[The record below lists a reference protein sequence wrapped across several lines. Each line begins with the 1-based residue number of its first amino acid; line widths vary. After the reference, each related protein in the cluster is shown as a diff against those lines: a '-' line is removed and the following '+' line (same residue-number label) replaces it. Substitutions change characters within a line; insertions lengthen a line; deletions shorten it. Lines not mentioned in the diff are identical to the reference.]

1 MKIQIIQR
9 ACGGTEFL
17 PQPSRLHLGAQNA
30 EGVDRLQ
37 FQLPESWAN
46 CAIALYLRRSDG
58 TQLAPVPL
66 DGDACVTVDRRL
78 TGCTGGQW
86 MLAAVSGSGYTAY
99 TRPGRYDTY
108 ATLPTDGGSE
118 DLPPTLYEQFVA
130 RVLESASTAA
140 TAAQSA
146 SASAERCTS
155 SAAQAQTAARQASTS
170 STAAAGCASRA
181 EAAAARAEE
190 LAPADG
196 QVLSVN
202 GKSGVVVLRA
212 QDVGALPRPAQPAA
226 GSLLRVL
233 SVNPD
238 TGALLTDTTPPP
250 DLTPYVRSS
259 TLPDAK
265 TPGPVRIDPQYG
277 VAVRE
282 NATLTLVP
290 ASAEQLDSMTDGFA
304 PLTPAL
310 LPYGVKKALTTA
322 STAAGWTGAEKTAAL
337 RTLGAD
343 LTAYYTRLEAD
354 AKFGTPYSLPPATAD
369 QLGGVKVGDYLDI
382 AADGTLSGKTLYDT
396 IAASVAVKSEPR
408 LVWNYHVE
416 TGKRWH
422 SYDIKMPDGLDY
434 VHVKSRYNDS
444 GRAYGEEVDIAK
456 GGTVNHNF
464 GKGDGIYASNT
475 TFRPDG
481 TLHFELAES
490 NINTGGY
497 TVDIWLSGYHYPTLA
512 DLLKQVAAVESS
524 VTDLQVAL
532 CELYEEKE
540 EN

>member
-1 MKIQIIQR
+1 MKIQIIHR

-282 NATLTLVP
+282 DATLTLVP

-304 PLTPAL
+304 PLTPVL

-369 QLGGVKVGDYLDI
+369 QLGGVKVGEALDI
-382 AADGTLSGKTLYDT
+382 APDGTLSAKTLNDK
-396 IAASVAVKSEPR
+396 IAAAVAVKSEPR
-408 LVWNYHVE
+408 LVWNTTVTAAASNHNMI
-416 TGKRWH
+416 R
-422 SYDIKMPDGLDY
+422 SYDIQIPDGVDY
-434 VHVKSRYNDS
+434 VHIKSKSERGD
-444 GRAYGEEVDIAK
+444 GTEVDIAR
-456 GGTVNHNF
+456 GGSTYHNL
-464 GKGDGIYASNT
+464 DASAVATYSTT
-475 TFRPDG
+475 TFRSEG
-481 TLHFELAES
+481 TLHFQFEKSTNAS
-490 NINTGGY
+490 ITFWV
-497 TVDIWLSGYHYPTLA
+497 TGYHYPTLA
-512 DLLKQVAAVESS
+512 DLLTQVTAVESS

>member
-1 MKIQIIQR
+1 MKIQIIHR

-37 FQLPESWAN
+37 FQLPESWAD

-282 NATLTLVP
+282 DATLTLVP

-322 STAAGWTGAEKTAAL
+322 STTAGWTGAEKTAAL
-337 RTLGAD
+337 RTLG
-343 LTAYYTRLEAD
+343 
-354 AKFGTPYSLPPATAD
+354 
-369 QLGGVKVGDYLDI
+369 GVKVGDYLDVDE
-382 AADGTLSGKTLYDT
+382 DGTLSGKTLNDK
-396 IAASVAVKSEPR
+396 IAAAVAVKSEAR
-408 LVWNYHVE
+408 LVWNTHV
-416 TGKRWH
+416 TSPNKFTTWDVQIPGNVDKICITKGKYN
-422 SYDIKMPDGLDY
+422 SYGNNTE
-434 VHVKSRYNDS
+434 KS
-444 GRAYGEEVDIAK
+444 IAR
-456 GGTVNHNF
+456 GGTTTYDCDINF
-464 GKGDGIYASNT
+464 TITFQTNGI
-475 TFRPDG
+475 
-481 TLHFELAES
+481 LHVVSPYKTVFPLELW
-490 NINTGGY
+490 I
-497 TVDIWLSGYHYPTLA
+497 DGYHYPTLA
-512 DLLKQVAAVESS
+512 DLLTQVTAVESS

>member
-1 MKIQIIQR
+1 MKIQIIHR

-37 FQLPESWAN
+37 FQLPESWAD

-282 NATLTLVP
+282 DATLALVP

-408 LVWNYHVE
+408 LVWN
-416 TGKRWH
+416 TSAKTPSKWQTF
-422 SYDIKMPDGLDY
+422 DIKVPDNVDY
-434 VHVKSRYNDS
+434 VRFKAGYPD
-444 GRAYGEEVDIAK
+444 ATEVDLAR
-456 GGTVNHNF
+456 GGST
-464 GKGDGIYASNT
+464 IYRYQAYEGASST
-475 TFRPDG
+475 SDLPLTFQADG
-481 TLHFELAES
+481 TL
-490 NINTGGY
+490 IVKGPY
-497 TVDIWLSGYHYPTLA
+497 TNMNYNGVVTFYLTGYHYPTLA
-512 DLLKQVAAVESS
+512 DLLTQVTAVESS

>member
-1 MKIQIIQR
+1 MKIQIIHR

-282 NATLTLVP
+282 DATLTLVP

-304 PLTPAL
+304 PLTPVL

-369 QLGGVKVGDYLDI
+369 QLGGVKVGEALDI
-382 AADGTLSGKTLYDT
+382 APDGTLSAKTLNDK
-396 IAASVAVKSEPR
+396 IAAAVAVKSEPR
-408 LVWNYHVE
+408 LVWNTTVTAAASNHNMI
-416 TGKRWH
+416 R
-422 SYDIKMPDGLDY
+422 SYDIQIPDGVDY
-434 VHVKSRYNDS
+434 VHIKSKSER
-444 GRAYGEEVDIAK
+444 
-456 GGTVNHNF
+456 
-464 GKGDGIYASNT
+464 GDGTEVNIARGGSTYHNLDASSVTTYSTT
-475 TFRPDG
+475 TFRSEG
-481 TLHFELAES
+481 TLHFEFKES
-490 NINTGGY
+490 TNTSI
-497 TVDIWLSGYHYPTLA
+497 TFWVTGYHYPTLA
-512 DLLKQVAAVESS
+512 DLLTQVTAVESS

>member
-37 FQLPESWAN
+37 FQLPESWAD

-170 STAAAGCASRA
+170 ST
-181 EAAAARAEE
+181 
-190 LAPADG
+190 
-196 QVLSVN
+196 
-202 GKSGVVVLRA
+202 
-212 QDVGALPRPAQPAA
+212 
-226 GSLLRVL
+226 
-233 SVNPD
+233 
-238 TGALLTDTTPPP
+238 
-250 DLTPYVRSS
+250 
-259 TLPDAK
+259 LPDAK

-282 NATLTLVP
+282 DATLTLVP

-354 AKFGTPYSLPPATAD
+354 AKFGTPYTLPPATAD

-408 LVWNYHVE
+408 LVWNYH
-416 TGKRWH
+416 TKSPTKWKT
-422 SYDIKMPDGLDY
+422 YDVSIPGGVDY
-434 VHVKSRYNDS
+434 VHIKTKCDTYT
-444 GRAYGEEVDIAK
+444 
-456 GGTVNHNF
+456 GTEFDLVR
-464 GKGDGIYASNT
+464 GSNT
-475 TFRPDG
+475 SHVFDTTPAEVVCTMTFQADG
-481 TLHFELAES
+481 TLHVQGPYS
-490 NINTGGY
+490 NMSYSYAIE
-497 TVDIWLSGYHYPTLA
+497 IWLSGYHYPTLA
-512 DLLKQVAAVESS
+512 DLLTQVTAVESS

>member
-1 MKIQIIQR
+1 MKIQIIHR

-37 FQLPESWAN
+37 FQLPESWAD

-58 TQLAPVPL
+58 TQLAPGPL

-212 QDVGALPRPAQPAA
+212 QDVGALPRPAQPVA

-238 TGALLTDTTPPP
+238 TGALLTDTTPPL

-282 NATLTLVP
+282 DATLTLVP
-290 ASAEQLDSMTDGFA
+290 ASAVQLDSMTDGFA

-382 AADGTLSGKTLYDT
+382 APDGTLSAKTLNDK
-396 IAASVAVKSEPR
+396 IAAAVAVKSEPR
-408 LVWNYHVE
+408 LVWSGKTTIGRRKTQTINVQDGVDYVNLRVTCGADESDFNLTPGMSYE
-416 TGKRWH
+416 TGGLGAGSLTVTVLFSADKKR
-422 SYDIKMPDGLDY
+422 LECTLT
-434 VHVKSRYNDS
+434 NTLN
-444 GRAYGEEVDIAK
+444 
-456 GGTVNHNF
+456 TVSVVF
-464 GKGDGIYASNT
+464 T
-475 TFRPDG
+475 
-481 TLHFELAES
+481 
-490 NINTGGY
+490 
-497 TVDIWLSGYHYPTLA
+497 GYHYPTLA
-512 DLLKQVAAVESS
+512 ELVAETQAAQDDADALNLDQDYRLTLLELG
-524 VTDLQVAL
+524 VTDDETTETA
-532 CELYEEKE
+532 
-540 EN
+540 